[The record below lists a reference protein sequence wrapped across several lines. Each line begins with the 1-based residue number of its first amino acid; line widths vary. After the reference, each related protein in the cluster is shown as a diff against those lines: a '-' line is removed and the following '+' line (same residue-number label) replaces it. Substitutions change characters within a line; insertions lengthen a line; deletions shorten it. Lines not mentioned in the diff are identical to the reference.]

1 MNICLH
7 QLWMHNYL
15 IFNSLKQKKWF
26 LILSEEK
33 NKKKEGLNEENIW
46 FQTTLELDVTF
57 DKCNLIGGVNL
68 DVT

>member
-7 QLWMHNYL
+7 QLWTHNYL